1 MAKGVKIFVSYS
13 HQDGELLTEL
23 LGFLKGLEDEGVE
36 LWTDRKIAPGELWDD
51 TIKARI
57 ADCDVAL
64 VLVSQAFL
72 DSPYCKDVEIRGF
85 LERKVHIVPIVLS
98 ACEWRRHEW
107 LSSRQFLPGGD
118 KTVEED
124 YPEPGPRRRLFLD
137 VRTRLRELIE
147 QLPAAAAEPNGPS
160 QREVPPNP
168 FTQTL
173 AIREPAQFVGREA
186 ELRRL
191 QAMLAGGSVALL
203 GEAKIGKSS
212 LLWQLA
218 RSWEGEV
225 LGPIDLQGI
234 ADADDLHGTLADLL
248 GLPDGNWQNLRSA
261 FRERPALLLLD
272 ELDAGSD
279 RCLDYETLGRLRAV
293 CGANTACKVVVVSR
307 RPLREVFPDTGR
319 GSPAYNFLVPLSVG
333 PMKPAEVRRL
343 LAHPW
348 APLAAPFD
356 GATID
361 HLLAIA
367 GGHPFKVQRA
377 AFHRYDALVDPDYDW
392 QAAWRQDLE
401 HLL

>member
-1 MAKGVKIFVSYS
+1 
-13 HQDGELLTEL
+13 
-23 LGFLKGLEDEGVE
+23 
-36 LWTDRKIAPGELWDD
+36 
-51 TIKARI
+51 
-57 ADCDVAL
+57 
-64 VLVSQAFL
+64 
-72 DSPYCKDVEIRGF
+72 
-85 LERKVHIVPIVLS
+85 
-98 ACEWRRHEW
+98 HEW

-118 KTVEED
+118 ETVEEH
-124 YPEPGPRRRLFLD
+124 YTEPGPRRRLFLEI
-137 VRTRLRELIE
+137 RTRLRELIE
-147 QLPAAAAEPNGPS
+147 QLPAATAEPSRPS

-173 AIREPAQFVGREA
+173 AVREPAQFVGREA

-234 ADADDLHGTLADLL
+234 ADADDFHATLADLL
-248 GLPDGNWQNLRSA
+248 DLPDGSWRGLRRA
-261 FRERPALLLLD
+261 LRESRALLLLD

-279 RCLDYETLGRLRAV
+279 RCLDYEILGRLRAV
-293 CGANTACKVVVVSR
+293 CGENTAFKVVVVSR
-307 RPLREVFPDTGR
+307 GPLREVFPDTGR

-333 PMKPAEVRRL
+333 PMKPDEVRCL

-348 APLAAPFD
+348 APPAAAFD
-356 GATID
+356 EATID

-367 GGHPFKVQRA
+367 GGHPFKVQRV
-377 AFHRYDALVDPDYDW
+377 AFHRYEALTDPDYDW
-392 QAAWRQDLE
+392 QAAWRQDME
-401 HLL
+401 HML